1 MIMTLYHLNK
11 NSNNYLAV
19 ALVLTAVIAA
29 TAVVLLSL
37 ITSII
42 SSPAAAITT
51 VNSTTTTTTIPSSE
65 IELSTQPVYQEQ
77 IRNTEQSPINQAHLQ
92 ITYAGNGTLNLP
104 NSTETITI
112 RTTSSGS
119 GIASM
124 MDNDFAGKEILTTE
138 DGSESATARV
148 YDLVRFSMQEGTGRG
163 IVIAVFHTNSTGIMA
178 PLDDIIL
185 AGTTELYPNATGL
198 VTLWEWESGM
208 PFLPGTTTVT
218 TGESPPTNTTMTD
231 SSSTDASIPSE
242 QNEQWWQQ
250 FWDM

>member
-1 MIMTLYHLNK
+1 MTLYHLNK
-11 NSNNYLAV
+11 NSNNFLAV

-77 IRNTEQSPINQAHLQ
+77 IRNTGETPINQTHLQ

-124 MDNDFAGKEILTTE
+124 MDNDFAGKEILITE
-138 DGSESATARV
+138 DGSENATATV
-148 YDLVRFSMQEGTGRG
+148 HELLRFNMQEGTGRG
-163 IVIAVFHTNSTGIMA
+163 MQSQ
-178 PLDDIIL
+178 
-185 AGTTELYPNATGL
+185 Y
-198 VTLWEWESGM
+198 
-208 PFLPGTTTVT
+208 
-218 TGESPPTNTTMTD
+218 
-231 SSSTDASIPSE
+231 SIHI
-242 QNEQWWQQ
+242 QQ
-250 FWDM
+250 A

>member
-1 MIMTLYHLNK
+1 
-11 NSNNYLAV
+11 
-19 ALVLTAVIAA
+19 
-29 TAVVLLSL
+29 
-37 ITSII
+37 
-42 SSPAAAITT
+42 
-51 VNSTTTTTTIPSSE
+51 
-65 IELSTQPVYQEQ
+65 
-77 IRNTEQSPINQAHLQ
+77 
-92 ITYAGNGTLNLP
+92 
-104 NSTETITI
+104 
-112 RTTSSGS
+112 
-119 GIASM
+119 

-163 IVIAVFHTNSTGIMA
+163 IVISVFHTNSTGIMA

-231 SSSTDASIPSE
+231 SSSTDTSIPSE